1 MIPIILVSSSGYM
14 VVMASN
20 LKTKRNKTK
29 QTNKTEYKKGRIKQK
44 KKVQCSIIGKRGK
57 YEVLAF
63 LKNVRER
70 LKFNR

>member
-1 MIPIILVSSSGYM
+1 MIPIILVSLSGCM

-29 QTNKTEYKKGRIKQK
+29 QTNKTEYKKGSIKQ
-44 KKVQCSIIGKRGK
+44 KVQCSIIGKRGK

-70 LKFNR
+70 LKFTR